1 MKAETTEKE
10 SQTGGFCVLP
20 FEEKHIPEA
29 ARIEKLCF
37 SDPWSP
43 RALEYLCRRDTVFAV
58 ACEDRESGRLAAY
71 GGMEYAA
78 GEGHIINVATHPS
91 FRRLGCARS
100 VLFSLIRFCR
110 EHGISTVDLEVRES
124 NAPAISLYRG
134 AGFLPVAVRKRF
146 YRFPTED
153 AIIMSLSIG
162 SNEK

>member
-10 SQTGGFCVLP
+10 NQSGGFSVLP
-20 FEEKHIPEA
+20 FEERHIPEA

-43 RALEYLCRRDTVFAV
+43 GALEYLCRRDTVFAV
-58 ACEDRESGRLAAY
+58 ACEDRDSGRLAAY

-100 VLFSLIRFCR
+100 VLFSLIGFCR
-110 EHGISTVDLEVRES
+110 ERGIGYLDLEVRKS
-124 NAPAISLYRG
+124 NAPAISLYSG
-134 AGFLPVAVRKRF
+134 AGFVPVAVRKRY
-146 YRFPTED
+146 YRFPSED
-153 AIIMSLSIG
+153 AVIMSLNIVT
-162 SNEK
+162 NEE